1 MFHKTKRKCIIDIKL
16 TKNTLKENEMRKILI
31 YIVILGFSMMIASC
45 EQIDYPTLFQ
55 TISEEIETSVPS
67 IINHDFDLP
76 SYTNVDVSYEL
87 NNISFNGTYEYISP
101 FYDIDTKLNYKIVK
115 NDQMHEGSIDVRLL
129 ADDSGENN
137 YELHLTL
144 ADSVENV
151 SRDLY
156 MQASVVAKRNLNGI
170 EETEL
175 ETTEAQIRGR
185 GNSTWF
191 SYPKKPFRLRF
202 NENTSIFGMPEA
214 KNYVLLA
221 EYADKSIMRNTIV
234 HKLSSLSDVL
244 PYKLETRFVE
254 LYINT
259 TYMGLYVLTEQV
271 EVHKNKLDL
280 NPVPGVAD
288 TDYLIELDMRFYDQS
303 IEPGYDWFVVN
314 GIPYEIKDPDV
325 DDIGFSSVHADYMF
339 NYLKSVD
346 DALLAKSGYETL
358 IDVEAFIDYFII
370 QELVKN
376 VDVGYS
382 SVFYMKKAGGLLQ
395 PGPLW
400 DFDFA
405 IGNADY
411 IDYGPENFYGMR
423 AYKNRLF
430 QLMMDIP
437 EIREQYRIRFHQYY
451 LDQLPKLYE
460 MIPVLSASIDEQV
473 TKNFDKWQILNE
485 YVWPNPTELVEAN
498 TFALQVIYIEHYL
511 KERAEWMLN
520 AMNQDDYNE
529 GIFE

>member
-1 MFHKTKRKCIIDIKL
+1 MDIWL
-16 TKNTLKENEMRKILI
+16 TNNMLKEYEMRKILL
-31 YIVILGFSMMIASC
+31 YVIILSFSMMIMSC
-45 EQIDYPTLFQ
+45 EQIDYPSLFQ
-55 TISEEIETSVPS
+55 SISEEIDASVPKTV
-67 IINHDFDLP
+67 NNDFDLP
-76 SYTNVDVSYEL
+76 SYTNVEVIYEL
-87 NNISFNGTYEYISP
+87 NGQSFEGAYNYVSP
-101 FYDIDTKLNYKIVK
+101 FYDQDTKLNYQIKK
-115 NDQMHEGSIDVRLL
+115 NDQIYEGSIDVRLL

-137 YELHLTL
+137 YELHLSL
-144 ADSVENV
+144 PESVENV
-151 SRDLY
+151 TRETY
-156 MQASVVAKRNLNGI
+156 MQASVVAKRNRNGVEEI
-170 EETEL
+170 ELDTI
-175 ETTEAQIRGR
+175 EAQIRGR

-221 EYADKSIMRNTIV
+221 EYADKSLMRNTIV

-244 PYKLETRFVE
+244 PYTLETRFVE

-271 EVHKNKLDL
+271 EVHKNKLDIESIA
-280 NPVPGVAD
+280 GVAD
-288 TDYLIELDMRFYDQS
+288 TGYLLELDMRFFDQS
-303 IEPGYDWFVVN
+303 IEPGYDWIVVN

-325 DDIGFSSVHADYMF
+325 DEQGFTSVHADFMF
-339 NYLKSVD
+339 NYLKEVD
-346 DALLAKSGYETL
+346 EALLNKSGYEAL
-358 IDVEAFIDYFII
+358 IDIDAFIDYFII

-382 SVFYMKKAGGLLQ
+382 SVFYMKEAGGLLQ

-411 IDYGPENFYGMR
+411 IDYGPENFYGMK

-430 QLMMDIP
+430 KLMMDIP

-451 LDQLPKLYE
+451 LDQLPKLYK
-460 MIPVLSASIDEQV
+460 MIPILSASIEEQAND
-473 TKNFDKWQILNE
+473 NFAKWQIFNQ
-485 YVWPNPTELVEAN
+485 YVWPNPIEIVEAN
-498 TFALQVIYIEHYL
+498 SFEKQISYIENYL
-511 KERAEWMLN
+511 KDRADWLLS
-520 AMNQDDYNE
+520 AMNSDDYYE

>member
-1 MFHKTKRKCIIDIKL
+1 MIK
-16 TKNTLKENEMRKILI
+16 EIEMRKLLI
-31 YIVILGFSMMIASC
+31 YIVILGFSMMILSC
-45 EQIDYPTLFQ
+45 EEIDYPSLFQ
-55 TISEEIETSVPS
+55 TISEEIEDSVPEVV
-67 IINHDFDLP
+67 NHDFDLP
-76 SYTNVDVSYEL
+76 SYTNVEVIYEINGLSFEGSYE
-87 NNISFNGTYEYISP
+87 YMSP
-101 FYDIDTKLNYKIVK
+101 FYDLDTTLNYQIKK
-115 NDQMHEGSIDVRLL
+115 NDQMYEGSVDIRLL

-137 YELHLTL
+137 YELHLSL
-144 ADSVENV
+144 PESVENV
-151 SRDLY
+151 TRETY
-156 MQASVVAKRNLNGI
+156 MQASVIAKRNHNGV

-185 GNSTWF
+185 GNSTWL

-221 EYADKSIMRNTIV
+221 EYADKSLMRNTIV

-244 PYKLETRFVE
+244 PYTLETRFVE

-271 EVHKNKLDL
+271 EAHKNKLDI
-280 NPVPGVAD
+280 NPVAGVAD
-288 TDYLIELDMRFYDQS
+288 TGYLLELDMRFYDQT
-303 IEPGYDWFVVN
+303 IEPGYDWIVVN
-314 GIPYEIKDPDV
+314 GIPYEIKDPDA
-325 DDIGFSSVHADYMF
+325 DDVGFTSVHADFMF
-339 NYLKSVD
+339 NYLKAVD

-358 IDVEAFIDYFII
+358 IDVDAFIDYFII

-376 VDVGYS
+376 VDIGYS
-382 SVFYMKKAGGLLQ
+382 SVFYMKEAGGLLQ

-423 AYKNRLF
+423 EYKNRLF
-430 QLMMDIP
+430 KLMMDIP
-437 EIREQYRIRFHQYY
+437 EIRDQYRIRFHQYY
-451 LDQLPKLYE
+451 LDQLPMLYE
-460 MIPVLSASIDEQV
+460 MIPILSASISNQV
-473 TKNFDKWQILNE
+473 SRNFDKWQILNE
-485 YVWPNPTELVEAN
+485 YVWPNPQELVEAN
-498 TFALQVIYIEHYL
+498 TFALQVIYIDTYL
-511 KERAEWMLN
+511 KDRAEWLLT
-520 AMNQDDYNE
+520 AMDQDDYSE